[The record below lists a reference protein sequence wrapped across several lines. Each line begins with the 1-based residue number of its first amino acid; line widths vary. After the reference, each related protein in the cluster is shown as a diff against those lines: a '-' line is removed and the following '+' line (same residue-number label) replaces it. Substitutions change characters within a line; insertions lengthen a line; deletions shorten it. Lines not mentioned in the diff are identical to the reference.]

1 MIKPMGRIGL
11 VGVSWETVGLEP
23 EFCGKEAELI
33 PSLGYNCK
41 SPNRNFEEAGTI
53 LHRHPDISEALVT
66 HRFPL
71 DGVTEAFAT
80 AADRAAGAIKVVF
93 DIA

>member
-1 MIKPMGRIGL
+1 
-11 VGVSWETVGLEP
+11 
-23 EFCGKEAELI
+23 
-33 PSLGYNCK
+33 
-41 SPNRNFEEAGTI
+41 

-80 AADRAAGAIKVVF
+80 AADRAGGAIKVVF

>member
-1 MIKPMGRIGL
+1 MPIAL
-11 VGVSWETVGLEP
+11 DQESCV
-23 EFCGKEAELI
+23 KEAELI
-33 PSLGYNCK
+33 PAMGYSCK
-41 SPNRNFEEAGTI
+41 RPNRNFEEAGMI
-53 LHRHPDISEALVT
+53 LHRHPDVSEALVT

-71 DGVTEAFAT
+71 DGVTEAFAA